1 MFDEFKF
8 AIKCGGSAKK
18 IQTNVHA
25 LSLREELQQQLKSN
39 STGNLHNS
47 IKRRQNHLQQQ
58 EETHQQAFEQHKSL
72 AQREK
77 ELSQRQHR
85 LSKKDSVSYLSS
97 SNTGLP
103 EALETHHTLL
113 NTHVASSHNLQQ
125 QQHPK
130 QQHHHHNHHSKHS
143 SHYSSSKGPKKKS
156 RHHVTSGSYTN
167 QDETDYILMRPM
179 VSSKSNILGSQQRA
193 HSSER
198 KSASGSNHNIP
209 INIDQETYYDHALNQ
224 QQEQQINFD
233 RYLSKSQ
240 ILMKQNSNSSNI
252 SRSNNRYV

>member
-18 IQTNVHA
+18 IQTNLHA
-25 LSLREELQQQLKSN
+25 LSLREELQKQLKSN
-39 STGNLHNS
+39 STGNLQNS
-47 IKRRQNHLQQQ
+47 IKRRQVNQR
-58 EETHQQAFEQHKSL
+58 EENHQQVFEPHKSQ

-85 LSKKDSVSYLSS
+85 MSKKDSVSYLSS

-103 EALETHHTLL
+103 EILDTHHALP
-113 NTHVASSHNLQQ
+113 NSHVASNHNLQQ
-125 QQHPK
+125 YQHPK
-130 QQHHHHNHHSKHS
+130 QHHHHSKHS
-143 SHYSSSKGPKKKS
+143 SHYPGSKGPKKKS
-156 RHHVTSGSYTN
+156 RHHVASNSYAN

-179 VSSKSNILGSQQRA
+179 ASSKSNILNSHQRA
-193 HSSER
+193 HSTER
-198 KSASGSNHNIP
+198 KSVSGSNHNIP
-209 INIDQETYYDHALNQ
+209 INIDQDTYYDHALNQ

-240 ILMKQNSNSSNI
+240 ILMKQNSNSSNNNL